1 MKANPTPNG
10 PTDDPCQDPGQRL
23 RRCLTPQRWRLR
35 GALLLALAGSVLLV
49 LQSWLLAS
57 VFAYLLQ
64 AWQGSV
70 AMAVP
75 PMGWVA
81 GLAACLL
88 LRPLLQYGRE
98 VLSRRASREVRSGLR
113 GQLLESLGRLGPARR
128 NLGSDGALGTRV
140 MEHVDALDG
149 YVSRYHVQRQL
160 VLVVPLMLALVVALY
175 SPLAAGLMLLTAPLV
190 PLFMVLVGR
199 AAAGASQR
207 QLTALAR
214 LGGSFLDLARSMATL
229 KRLGATDQA
238 ARRIAA
244 TSEDYRSRTLGVLR
258 LAFLSGA
265 VLEFFAALAIALV
278 ALYLGLG
285 LLGLLPWAKG
295 DVPVPYQGALFILL
309 LAPEF
314 YAPLRQLGA
323 DYHARAEAEGAMREL
338 VPLLDAQTWQPLG
351 DQVVSLRAPPS
362 IVCRGVTV
370 VGEGGRQRLA
380 PLDIEMAEGERWL
393 VQGESGCG
401 KSSLLEALLG
411 FVPYEGS
418 LCVGGHELK
427 TLHRESWQRHLGYF
441 GQQPPVLRGSVGE
454 NLQLACPEAEEA
466 ELVAVLEAVGLWPL
480 LVTRDGLHTALGE
493 RGQGLSGGQ
502 LQRLALAQLLL
513 REAPLWLFDEPTA
526 HLDPDSARELHG
538 LLERLS
544 RGRTVIIVSHEAEG
558 LGWVDGCLR
567 LDAGKP
573 HEEHRFCRASHDA
586 QEILPCLE

>member
-1 MKANPTPNG
+1 MPNG
-10 PTDDPCQDPGQRL
+10 PTEASQQDPRQRL
-23 RRCLTPQRWRLR
+23 RRCLATQRWWLR
-35 GALLLALAGSVLLV
+35 GALLLALGGGVLLV
-49 LQSWLLAS
+49 IQSWLLAS
-57 VFAYLLQ
+57 VFAHLLL
-64 AWQGSV
+64 AWQEQV
-70 AMAVP
+70 VMTVP
-75 PMGWVA
+75 PLGWLA
-81 GLAACLL
+81 GLAACLM
-88 LRPLLQYGRE
+88 LRPVLQYARE
-98 VLSRRASREVRSGLR
+98 SLSRRASRRVRASLR
-113 GQLLESLGRLGPARR
+113 EQLLERLGRLGPARR
-128 NLGSDGALGTRV
+128 ALGSDGALGTRV

-149 YVSRYHVQRQL
+149 YVSRYHVQSR
-160 VLVVPLMLALVVALY
+160 LVVILPLMLAVAIVLH
-175 SPLAAGLMLLTAPLV
+175 SPLAAALMLLTAPLV

-214 LGGSFLDLARSMATL
+214 LGGSFLDLARGMVTL
-229 KRLGATDQA
+229 QRLGATAQA
-238 ARRIAA
+238 ARRIAIA
-244 TSEDYRSRTLGVLR
+244 SEHYRARTLGVLR

-338 VPLLDAQTWQPLG
+338 IPLLDVRMEEPRDHQTVRLCG
-351 DQVVSLRAPPS
+351 PPS
-362 IVCRGVTV
+362 VCCRAVSV
-370 VGEGGRQRLA
+370 VGDDGRRRLA
-380 PLDIEMAEGERWL
+380 PLDFDMAAGERWL

-418 LCVGGHELK
+418 LCVGGHELN
-427 TLHRESWQRHLGYF
+427 TLDRDAWHGHLGYL
-441 GQQPPVLRGSVGE
+441 GQQPPVLRGSVGD
-454 NLQLACPEAEEA
+454 NLRLACPRAEEP
-466 ELVAVLEAVGLWPL
+466 ELIAVLELVGLWPL
-480 LVTRDGLHTALGE
+480 LSARDGLQTTLGE

-526 HLDPDSARELHG
+526 HLDPDSARELHA
-538 LLERLS
+538 LLEYLS
-544 RGRTVIIVSHEAEG
+544 RGRTVIIVSHEAAG
-558 LGWVDGCLR
+558 LEWVDGCLR
-567 LDAGKP
+567 LDAGKLSGGS
-573 HEEHRFCRASHDA
+573 RLRSASLSA
-586 QEILPCLE
+586 QEELPCLD